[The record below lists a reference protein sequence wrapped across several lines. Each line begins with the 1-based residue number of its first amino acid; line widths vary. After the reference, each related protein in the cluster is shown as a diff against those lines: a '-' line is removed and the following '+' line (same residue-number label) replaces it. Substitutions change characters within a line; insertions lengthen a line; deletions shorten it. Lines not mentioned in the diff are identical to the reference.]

1 MTTGTMTAGERINYL
16 SLALRARGAIQSL
29 KALNASHQ
37 PVLIPSG
44 ELQHY
49 LKTLVLSFK
58 SFIGSHPGQS
68 ALTSEVPYR
77 PFEEEQTI
85 DEVAALF
92 KGADVVSP
100 LEALLKGACQDDD
113 IRTAIRVCSAVERR
127 ALYRYHDPSWSE
139 QWM

>member
-1 MTTGTMTAGERINYL
+1 MTTGAMTSGERINYL

-29 KALNASHQ
+29 KTLSASHQ

-49 LKTLVLSFK
+49 LETLVLSFK
-58 SFIGSHPGQS
+58 SFNSSRPGQS
-68 ALTSEVPYR
+68 ALAGENPYR

-92 KGADVVSP
+92 KGADVVSQ
-100 LEALLKGACQDDD
+100 LEALLEGACQDDD
-113 IRTAIRVCSAVERR
+113 IKTAIRICSAVEKR
-127 ALYRYHDPSWSE
+127 ALYHYHDPSWSE
-139 QWM
+139 PGI